1 MSPTVISSRL
11 PGLAV
16 FIVLVVTTGCG
27 VPTVASL
34 SNAIS
39 SVQRTLAPASVALSR
54 LNGTPLE
61 PLTSLA
67 KR

>member
-1 MSPTVISSRL
+1 MAPTDVSSRL

-16 FIVLVVTTGCG
+16 LIVLVVTTGCG
-27 VPTVASL
+27 VPTAAGL
-34 SNAIS
+34 SHAIS

-61 PLTSLA
+61 PLASLA

>member
-1 MSPTVISSRL
+1 MSPTVVSSRL

-16 FIVLVVTTGCG
+16 FIVLVVTTGCY
-27 VPTVASL
+27 VPTAARR
-34 SNAIS
+34 SNAITP
-39 SVQRTLAPASVALSR
+39 VQRTPAAASVALSR

-61 PLTSLA
+61 PVTSLA